1 MTHTKGPWTV
11 DMDDERQYGGAVVN
25 LIQQLRL
32 VLVGAAG
39 MAILVAFTAYTNP
52 ALRCV
57 NERGTVWVSAPVG
70 HCYPIS
76 QFMPENAL
84 KPAR

>member
-1 MTHTKGPWTV
+1 M
-11 DMDDERQYGGAVVN
+11 RQHILPFGVGVATMALLLAAVS
-25 LIQQLRL
+25 
-32 VLVGAAG
+32 
-39 MAILVAFTAYTNP
+39 YTSP
-52 ALRCV
+52 MLRCV
-57 NERGTVWVSAPVG
+57 NENATVWVSAPVG